1 MNNLYIVVTGIV
13 AIILFS
19 LIVFV
24 DLTEQQLIKSCF
36 LAVICYTTIGIER
49 IIQLIK
55 NENTK

>member
-24 DLTEQQLIKSCF
+24 DLTDQQLIKSCF

-55 NENTK
+55 NKNTK

>member
-24 DLTEQQLIKSCF
+24 DLTDQQLIKSCF